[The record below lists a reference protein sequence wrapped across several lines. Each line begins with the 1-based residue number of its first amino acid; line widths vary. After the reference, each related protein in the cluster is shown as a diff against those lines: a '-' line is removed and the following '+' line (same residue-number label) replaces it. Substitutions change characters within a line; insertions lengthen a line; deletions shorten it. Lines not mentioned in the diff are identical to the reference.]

1 MRELEDSIAELQP
14 SLSPRRLPP
23 MQIDCLSLSLPLS
36 QVSQAHKIGK
46 SSQIVPHVQFMQG
59 KHMTSLRVDSC
70 GFGAPQFCTLP
81 GQERET
87 IDGYGF

>member
-1 MRELEDSIAELQP
+1 MELEDSIAMLQHP
-14 SLSPRRLPP
+14 LSPRRLLS

-46 SSQIVPHVQFMQG
+46 SSQIVPHAQFMQG
-59 KHMTSLRVDSC
+59 KHMISLRVDSC
-70 GFGAPQFCTLP
+70 GFGDPWVCTLP
-81 GQERET
+81 VQERET